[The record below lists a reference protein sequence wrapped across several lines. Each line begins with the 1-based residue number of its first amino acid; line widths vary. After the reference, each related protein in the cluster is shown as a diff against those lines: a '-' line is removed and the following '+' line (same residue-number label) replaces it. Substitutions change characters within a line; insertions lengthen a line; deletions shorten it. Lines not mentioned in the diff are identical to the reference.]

1 MRYHGMQKIVTRESF
16 TNARSWILSHS
27 QSLPKEVQQVTE
39 MIYRD
44 YWDLLE
50 SKKNSLETLKR
61 LREAMG
67 ILPKSEK
74 GSQEKHASAIG

>member
-1 MRYHGMQKIVTRESF
+1 MEQPMTKGAFVEARKWLVKHPEVLPREVHLVAERVF
-16 TNARSWILSHS
+16 
-27 QSLPKEVQQVTE
+27 Q
-39 MIYRD
+39 D

-50 SKKNSLETLKR
+50 SKNKSLETLKR

-74 GSQEKHASAIG
+74 GSQEKHSSAIW

>member
-1 MRYHGMQKIVTRESF
+1 MNEPVTKGAFVEAKKWF
-16 TNARSWILSHS
+16 VKHPEV
-27 QSLPKEVQQVTE
+27 LPPEVHQVTE
-39 MIYRD
+39 RVFKD

-50 SKKNSLETLKR
+50 SKNNSLETLKR

-74 GSQEKHASAIG
+74 GSQEKHGPAIW